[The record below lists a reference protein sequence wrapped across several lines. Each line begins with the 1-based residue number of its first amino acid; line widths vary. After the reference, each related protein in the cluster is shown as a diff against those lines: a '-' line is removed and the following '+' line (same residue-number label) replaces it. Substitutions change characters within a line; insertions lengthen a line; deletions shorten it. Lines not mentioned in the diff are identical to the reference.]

1 MSLVELLDCWGAV
14 DAITVV
20 RATFGLASS
29 FILPLVLGISFA
41 VTDDARLLLRDPV
54 AECSDNSE
62 AREDVESFRAFFER
76 GGGSK
81 LKMNRSFL
89 SL

>member
-1 MSLVELLDCWGAV
+1 V

-29 FILPLVLGISFA
+29 SILPLVLGISFA
-41 VTDDARLLLRDPV
+41 ITDDARLLLRDPV
-54 AECSDNSE
+54 ECSDNSE

-76 GGGSK
+76 GSGSK
-81 LKMNRSFL
+81 LKINRSFL